1 MPFEIEKLPEAT
13 RQDEPAGGYGPAM
26 AIAASVFFMIGFV
39 TVLNDILVPH
49 LKAIFELNYTETMLI
64 QFTFFSAY
72 FLVSIPAAKI
82 ISRIGYQRTI
92 VMGLSVMG
100 VGALVFVPAA
110 SLPSYGLFL
119 TALCI
124 LASGM
129 TLLQVSANPYFAGL
143 GAPGKASSRLTL
155 VHSLNSVGTTIGPW
169 VGGLL
174 ILSATTMS
182 SARLRAMS
190 MDELQAHR
198 LLEASSVKLPYI
210 CIAVLLALLGFGI
223 ARFKLP
229 VLAELEDP
237 THHKQT
243 GHESIWRYSHLVL
256 GALGIFAYVGAEVSI
271 GSFMVNYLMLPSIA
285 GLTAQSAAKY
295 VSLYWGGAM
304 VGRFAGTAF
313 LRRVPT
319 GPAVGVAAILAGS
332 LVTISI
338 LGRGPI
344 STWSILLVGLCNSI
358 MFPSIF
364 SLGIAK
370 LGRLTGEGSGIMIA
384 AIVGGAIIPMLQGVL
399 ADRIGLQFAFVL
411 PVVCYLYIMSYGFV
425 GSRPRMTNV

>member
-1 MPFEIEKLPEAT
+1 MSFEIENLPKTA

-26 AIAASVFFMIGFV
+26 AIASSVFFMIGFV

-49 LKAIFELNYTETMLI
+49 LKAIFELNYAETMLI

-72 FLVSIPAAKI
+72 FLISMPAAKI
-82 ISRIGYQRTI
+82 ISRIGYHRSI
-92 VMGLSVMG
+92 VLGLCVMSA
-100 VGALVFVPAA
+100 GALAFVPAA
-110 SLPSYGLFL
+110 SIPSYGLFL

-129 TLLQVSANPYFAGL
+129 TLLQVSANPYVAGL
-143 GAPGKASSRLTL
+143 GAPRKASSRLTL

-182 SARLRAMS
+182 SARLRALS
-190 MDELQAHR
+190 IDELHAHR

-223 ARFKLP
+223 AKFNLP

-237 THHKQT
+237 AHHKGT
-243 GHESIWRYSHLVL
+243 DRESVWRYRHLVL

-304 VGRFAGTAF
+304 LGRFAGTAF

-332 LVTISI
+332 LVIISI
-338 LGRGPI
+338 LGTGAV
-344 STWSILLVGLCNSI
+344 SMWSILLVGLCNSI

-370 LGRLTGEGSGIMIA
+370 LGRLTGAGSGIMIA

-399 ADRIGLQFAFVL
+399 ADRIGLQLAFIL
-411 PVVCYLYIMSYGFV
+411 PAVCYLYIMSYGFV
-425 GSRPRMTNV
+425 GSRPRMTNA